1 MRLSTRNGKSNTF
14 AILLISAVVTT
25 SGCMSIDYNPDPY
38 AFDNPLTIDAPK
50 GMAMSEYDLN
60 YFQIDCKNKKAQVEF
75 LQSQRRTI
83 VDIQKSIVNMPFN
96 GFQKPLTKR
105 RNWLINQH
113 LLTLRNQCYSKE
125 YYE

>member
-1 MRLSTRNGKSNTF
+1 MHKNNARLSTRNGKSNTF
-14 AILLISAVVTT
+14 VILIISVAVTA
-25 SGCMSIDYNPDPY
+25 SGCTSVEYNPDPY
-38 AFDNPLTIDAPK
+38 AFDNLLTIDTPK

-60 YFQIDCKNKKAQVEF
+60 YFTIDCKNKKAQVEF

-105 RNWLINQH
+105 RNWLINFN
-113 LLTLRNQCYSKE
+113 LTELRDKCYE
-125 YYE
+125 